1 MQQQCAAVR
10 LAVGGPGRTQ
20 RTHCG
25 VQVKQATMKA
35 GAQDKR
41 VAAQAYDLV
50 LPDAVEF
57 IASQALQGT
66 LVRCLACTG

>member
-1 MQQQCAAVR
+1 
-10 LAVGGPGRTQ
+10 
-20 RTHCG
+20 
-25 VQVKQATMKA
+25 MKA

-41 VAAQAYDLV
+41 SAAQEYDLV

-66 LVRCLACTG
+66 LVSSLCPAACRPGGVVSLPLGHSM